1 MEATERCPWC
11 SSVISRDRFLDIE
24 AKIRAQEKE
33 KLDKKEA
40 SIRETLQKQ
49 FAADYE
55 KQRQAREK
63 KLQAE
68 NEQVVAKLVAERD
81 AAAKKLKLAEA
92 REVEIRKQAKAD
104 AEKAAAKELEKQ
116 EGCSGKADCRTGC
129 YCQEAE
135 RRRSS

>member
-49 FAADYE
+49 FAAQREALE
-55 KQRQAREK
+55 KD
-63 KLQAE
+63 
-68 NEQVVAKLVAERD
+68 RD
-81 AAAKKLKLAEA
+81 AP
-92 REVEIRKQAKAD
+92 
-104 AEKAAAKELEKQ
+104 
-116 EGCSGKADCRTGC
+116 C
-129 YCQEAE
+129 
-135 RRRSS
+135 